1 MGPEAAAPPRKKK
14 LSFKEQQELAALP
27 GLIDGLEREIARLHA
42 AMAAAEFY
50 RQPGDVLARET
61 ARLQEEERRLAEAF
75 ARWESLEAGSAT
87 G

>member
-1 MGPEAAAPPRKKK
+1 
-14 LSFKEQQELAALP
+14 
-27 GLIDGLEREIARLHA
+27 
-42 AMAAAEFY
+42 MAAAEFY